1 VADFVGFDRGIRR
14 LSFVST
20 TGLNLDTSPLLPA
33 ESTVADALANG
44 RPWICVTDAKRPVG
58 WVDTAT
64 LGALPGDTPLRQVR
78 AEPIGHSFT
87 AGTDSLRAALD
98 AAVLS
103 PAGLAVAVDGDG
115 SMLGVATFE
124 QLRAAIQRGAAQA
137 ADNGHGKQARQ
148 VQHAQEDPL
157 P

>member
-1 VADFVGFDRGIRR
+1 AR
-14 LSFVST
+14 
-20 TGLNLDTSPLLPA
+20 
-33 ESTVADALANG
+33 
-44 RPWICVTDAKRPVG
+44 RPVG
-58 WVDTAT
+58 WVDTVI
-64 LGALPGDTPLRQVR
+64 LGALPGGTPLGQVR

-115 SMLGVATFE
+115 AALGVATFD
-124 QLRAAIQRGAAQA
+124 QLRSAIQREAIQA
-137 ADNGHGKQARQ
+137 ADNGHGRQ
-148 VQHAQEDPL
+148 TRRVQHAHEGPL

>member
-1 VADFVGFDRGIRR
+1 
-14 LSFVST
+14 
-20 TGLNLDTSPLLPA
+20 
-33 ESTVADALANG
+33 
-44 RPWICVTDAKRPVG
+44 
-58 WVDTAT
+58 VDTVT
-64 LGALPGDTPLRQVR
+64 LGALPGGTPLGQVR

-115 SMLGVATFE
+115 SALGVATFD
-124 QLRAAIQRGAAQA
+124 QLRAAIQA
-137 ADNGHGKQARQ
+137 ADNGRGKQARQ
-148 VQHAQEDPL
+148 VQHAQEGPL